1 MRRVGFL
8 AVLLLAL
15 GGSACSSKIIVGV
28 VLPETGE
35 ASAYGT
41 SVKTGAKLA
50 FDQAAAARTLP
61 PGLEVV
67 YQDTGSSPSKGA
79 DLADALYKRGALIV
93 IGGATSPEAK
103 VMTRVATKYGR
114 MLLSPSASTPDLTSK
129 GGWFFRVYPSDE
141 GEGVKAAQFLVQDR
155 KVKNVLV
162 IKEDIAYTQGL
173 LPVFT
178 TELTKL
184 GGRVVGTVS
193 VSEPNWER
201 MVAASLSSLKPEA
214 LYVCGYGEAIL
225 AAMVEVRNTSYTG
238 IVCTTSA
245 ISTVDLVWRGGK
257 LVEGLFFPM
266 VMVDMTSTKEPIAGF
281 VKRYREAYNLQADIY
296 AAHGY
301 DAALATLYALAAPAP
316 KSATELRS
324 RFLTLGSK
332 IGVTGPMN
340 FDDTGNITEPLR
352 VHWIREGKVELYQ
365 GQ

>member
-1 MRRVGFL
+1 MRR
-8 AVLLLAL
+8 LAL
-15 GGSACSSKIIVGV
+15 FAILTLALLGSACSSKIIVGV

-41 SVKTGAKLA
+41 SVKSGAKLA
-50 FDQAAAARTLP
+50 FDQAAAAHTLP
-61 PGLEVV
+61 TGLEVV
-67 YQDTGSSPSKGA
+67 YQDTGSNPTKGA

-103 VMTRVATKYGR
+103 VMTRVANKYGR
-114 MLLSPSASTPDLTSK
+114 MLLSPSASSPDLTTK
-129 GGWFFRVYPSDE
+129 GGWFYRVYPSDE

-155 KVKNVLV
+155 KAKNILV
-162 IKEDIAYTQGL
+162 IKEEIQYTQGL

-178 TELTKL
+178 SELVKL

-193 VSEPNWER
+193 VNEPNWER
-201 MVAASLSSLKPEA
+201 TVTASLANLKPDA
-214 LYVCGYGEAIL
+214 LYVCGYGESIL
-225 AAMVEVRNTSYTG
+225 AAMVEVRNTSYAGT
-238 IVCTTSA
+238 ICTTSA

-257 LVEGLFFPM
+257 LVEGMFFPM
-266 VMVDMTSTKEPIAGF
+266 VMVDMTSTKEPVAGF
-281 VKRYREAYNLQADIY
+281 LTRYREAYNLQADIY

-340 FDDTGNITEPLR
+340 FDDTGNITEPLHI
-352 VHWIREGKVELYQ
+352 HWIREGKVELFK